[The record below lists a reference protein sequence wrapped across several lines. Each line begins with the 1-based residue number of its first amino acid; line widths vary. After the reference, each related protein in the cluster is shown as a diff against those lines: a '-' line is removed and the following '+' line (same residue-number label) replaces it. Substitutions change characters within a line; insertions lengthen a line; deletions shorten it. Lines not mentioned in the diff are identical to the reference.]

1 MRITWKSALSLS
13 HRNTIYWYT
22 NCEAYKSV
30 LVSSSLT
37 CLLSKPPGA
46 FLASEHNIGF
56 NEPADSFKAII
67 VNSVLKKGFRR
78 INDSKEHDFDILEVN
93 VRGEC
98 WKVGVK
104 ITIERHYLVIRF
116 TWRISAKTVVFD
128 NWRPNG
134 SFPFSIAVDE
144 LVLMRRTDRE
154 CFLTM
159 DDDTGENLGWP
170 VINK

>member
-1 MRITWKSALSLS
+1 M
-13 HRNTIYWYT
+13 
-22 NCEAYKSV
+22 

-78 INDSKEHDFDILEVN
+78 INVSKEHDFDILEVN
-93 VRGEC
+93 VHGEC

-104 ITIERHYLVIRF
+104 ITIERHYLVIQF
-116 TWRISAKTVVFD
+116 T
-128 NWRPNG
+128 
-134 SFPFSIAVDE
+134 
-144 LVLMRRTDRE
+144 
-154 CFLTM
+154 
-159 DDDTGENLGWP
+159 
-170 VINK
+170 